1 MMHHPGVILLMKP
14 QAGIILPSARI
25 ILPSSCHHPS
35 QPACPV
41 IIHRGFSSA
50 IGPHHPAIIP
60 PSSCLASTPCHHPSA
75 RIIMPSSRQP
85 WKEKD
90 SFLDSNVMSIS
101 IVICCLSLT
110 QDDFYCLPLIFIDAR
125 SCVSF
130 ILDDANCFSL
140 IDFHWFS
147 CFHGFYILVVFIESL
162 MCNDVHMV
170 WPICVV
176 ASVFC
181 GHPGIILPRL

>member
-1 MMHHPGVILLMKP
+1 MMHHPGVILLMYP
-14 QAGIILPSARI
+14 QAGSICPSARI

-60 PSSCLASTPCHHPSA
+60 SSSCLASTPCRHPSA

-90 SFLDSNVMSIS
+90 RVLDSNVMSIS
-101 IVICCLSLT
+101 IVVCRFSLT
-110 QDDFYCLPLIFIDAR
+110 RDDFYCLPLIFIDAR

-130 ILDDANCFSL
+130 ILDDFNCFSL
-140 IDFHWFS
+140 IVFLFSRVFMGFH
-147 CFHGFYILVVFIESL
+147 LTAVL
-162 MCNDVHMV
+162 
-170 WPICVV
+170 
-176 ASVFC
+176 
-181 GHPGIILPRL
+181 L